1 MLSSLSYNFWNQ
13 YMAEYQSLP
22 ESVSHITIDDKEI
35 YLVGTAHIS
44 KESVDD
50 VKTTIKAVLPDSVC
64 IELCE
69 SRYSVMTDPDS
80 WKKMN
85 IFKIIREKKSTLLL
99 AQLILGSFYRQLGE
113 KLGIQPGAEMLEAI
127 NQASAINAKVVL
139 ADRDI
144 EITLKRVWRYLSF
157 WNKLK
162 MFFHFLVDISVGEEI
177 NEKLIE
183 QMKTKDQLEAVLSEF
198 AEKFPEVKRRL
209 LDERDV
215 YLSQKIR
222 NSPGQKIVAVVG
234 AGHIRGIKE
243 NITEDKDVS
252 ELIEVP
258 AKSKIPAIFKWAIPA
273 AIVAIIA
280 YGFFTKGAAH
290 GIENIYIWILVT
302 GLLSAVGS
310 VIAFAHPLSIL
321 TAFIAAPIMTL
332 HPLLATGWFAGLAEA
347 YIRKPT
353 VEDLET
359 LPDSI
364 STLKGFWKNSVTR
377 ILLVVA
383 FTNLGAML
391 GSWIA
396 GAWILKRA
404 L

>member
-1 MLSSLSYNFWNQ
+1 
-13 YMAEYQSLP
+13 
-22 ESVSHITIDDKEI
+22 
-35 YLVGTAHIS
+35 
-44 KESVDD
+44 
-50 VKTTIKAVLPDSVC
+50 
-64 IELCE
+64 
-69 SRYSVMTDPDS
+69 
-80 WKKMN
+80 
-85 IFKIIREKKSTLLL
+85 
-99 AQLILGSFYRQLGE
+99 
-113 KLGIQPGAEMLEAI
+113 
-127 NQASAINAKVVL
+127 
-139 ADRDI
+139 
-144 EITLKRVWRYLSF
+144 
-157 WNKLK
+157 

-302 GLLSAVGS
+302 GLLSAAGS

-353 VEDLET
+353 VEDFET
-359 LPDSI
+359 LSDSI